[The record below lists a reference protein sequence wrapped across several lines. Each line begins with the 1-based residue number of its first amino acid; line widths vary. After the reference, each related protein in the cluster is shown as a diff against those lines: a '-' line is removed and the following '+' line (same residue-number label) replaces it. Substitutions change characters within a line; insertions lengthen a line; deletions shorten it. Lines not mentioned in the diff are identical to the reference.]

1 MHAAGLE
8 AGGYS
13 VTINLTLMLLLQ
25 APPLGLRKSKSK
37 PSRGL
42 GITFPGTIQYIY
54 GHSVMQEIKMCFPNF
69 HLQHLD
75 VGQVM

>member
-1 MHAAGLE
+1 M
-8 AGGYS
+8 
-13 VTINLTLMLLLQ
+13 
-25 APPLGLRKSKSK
+25 
-37 PSRGL
+37 
-42 GITFPGTIQYIY
+42 QYIY

>member
-13 VTINLTLMLLLQ
+13 VTINLTHVT
-25 APPLGLRKSKSK
+25 PIGTPIGSEKTKSKR
-37 PSRGL
+37 SRGL
-42 GITFPGTIQYIY
+42 GITFPGTMQYIY